1 MADPQAEGR
10 WTEDRDGR
18 VYHPKG
24 SNPEAS
30 ATVEL
35 PEPPTTPPQ
44 FNTPAVKRADHAGLV
59 SQVLLHGAF
68 LFLVAWCGLVAWL
81 AVVTSGQ
88 SGRPLGP
95 LALSTMILLVSVVL
109 FAWSHRRFVR
119 ATARGEVSNGG
130 TAFAVVG
137 WLWTSGAVLLSAV
150 VLGGLLLSSTL
161 SDAGA
166 SPMAVVYGVFAL
178 GTSIFAFLFYS
189 FSVGATTA
197 SRARSLR
204 LWPVFILLLTSFV
217 MLAGVVMPSSVGD
230 SYEKRGDLQSGSV
243 VVKDLRFAATAIHDK
258 TLELGELPSAS
269 EAKDLFASTDSEVS
283 YRVLFNG
290 DNDVYRYMLCADFR
304 EEDLTEPQTDETPL
318 SFLGDDGSV
327 TEKFFSTG
335 KLGNNCFMLYN
346 DDLEAAAERASASNE
361 KKEEV

>member
-1 MADPQAEGR
+1 MADPQTEGR
-10 WTEDRDGR
+10 WTEDSDGR

-24 SNPEAS
+24 SAPEAS
-30 ATVEL
+30 ATVER
-35 PEPPTTPPQ
+35 PATPPQ
-44 FNTPAVKRADHAGLV
+44 FNSTAVKQTDHAGLV

-88 SGRPLGP
+88 NGRPLGP
-95 LALSTMILLVSVVL
+95 LALSTVILLVSIVL

-119 ATARGEVSNGG
+119 ATTRGEVSNGG

-137 WLWTSGAVLLSAV
+137 WLWTSGAVLISAV
-150 VLGGLLLSSTL
+150 ALGGLLLSSTL
-161 SDAGA
+161 SEAGA

-189 FSVGATTA
+189 FSVGATTV

-217 MLAGVVMPSSVGD
+217 MLAGVVTPSSVGD

-258 TLELGELPSAS
+258 TLELGELPSES

-290 DNDVYRYMLCADFR
+290 DNDAYRYMLCADFR
-304 EEDLTEPQTDETPL
+304 ERDLTEPQTDEIPT
-318 SFLGDDGSV
+318 FMIGDDGSV
-327 TEKFFSTG
+327 TDEFFSTG

-346 DDLEAAAERASASNE
+346 DDLEAAAERASAADE

>member
-1 MADPQAEGR
+1 MADPQAEGH
-10 WTEDRDGR
+10 WTEDHDGR

-24 SNPEAS
+24 SNTEAS

-44 FNTPAVKRADHAGLV
+44 FNSPAVKQTNHAGLV
-59 SQVLLHGAF
+59 SQALLHGAF
-68 LFLVAWCGLVAWL
+68 LFLVAWCGLVARL
-81 AVVTSGQ
+81 AVVTSEQ

-130 TAFAVVG
+130 TAFTVVG
-137 WLWTSGAVLLSAV
+137 WLWTSGAVLISAV
-150 VLGGLLLSSTL
+150 ALGGLLLSSAL
-161 SDAGA
+161 PEDGA
-166 SPMAVVYGVFAL
+166 SPMDVVYGVFAL
-178 GTSIFAFLFYS
+178 GASIFAFLFYS
-189 FSVGATTA
+189 FSVGATTV

-204 LWPVFILLLTSFV
+204 LWPVLILLLTSFV
-217 MLAGVVMPSSVGD
+217 MLAGVVTPSSVDD
-230 SYEKRGDLQSGSV
+230 SQENRGDLQSGSV
-243 VVKDLRFAATAIHDK
+243 VVKDLHFAATAIHDK

-269 EAKDLFASTDSEVS
+269 EVKDLLASTDSEVS

-304 EEDLTEPQTDETPL
+304 DEDLTEPPTYETPL

-327 TEKFFSTG
+327 TEEFFSTG
-335 KLGNNCFMLYN
+335 KLGNNCFLLYN

>member
-1 MADPQAEGR
+1 MADPQTEGR
-10 WTEDRDGR
+10 WTEDSDGR

-24 SNPEAS
+24 GAPEAS
-30 ATVEL
+30 ATVER
-35 PEPPTTPPQ
+35 PATPPQ
-44 FNTPAVKRADHAGLV
+44 FNSTAVKQTDHAGLV

-68 LFLVAWCGLVAWL
+68 LFLAAWCGLVAWL

-95 LALSTMILLVSVVL
+95 LALSTMILLVSIVL

-137 WLWTSGAVLLSAV
+137 WLWTSGAVLISAV
-150 VLGGLLLSSTL
+150 ALGGLLLSSTL
-161 SDAGA
+161 SEAGA

-189 FSVGATTA
+189 FSVGATTV

-204 LWPVFILLLTSFV
+204 LWPMLILLLTSFV
-217 MLAGVVMPSSVGD
+217 MLAGVVTPSSLDD
-230 SYEKRGDLQSGSV
+230 SHEKRGDLQSKSV

-258 TLELGELPSAS
+258 ALELGELPSDS
-269 EAKDLFASTDSEVS
+269 EAKDLFVSTDSEAD

-290 DNDVYRYMLCADFR
+290 DNDAYRYMLCADFR
-304 EEDLTEPQTDETPL
+304 ERDLTEPQTDETPT
-318 SFLGDDGSV
+318 FMIGDDGSV

-335 KLGNNCFMLYN
+335 KTGVNCFLLYN
-346 DDLEAAAERASASNE
+346 DELETTAENKDAQNGDALTE
-361 KKEEV
+361 GEV

>member
-30 ATVEL
+30 AAVKR
-35 PEPPTTPPQ
+35 PATPPQ
-44 FNTPAVKRADHAGLV
+44 FNSTAVKQTDHAGLV

-88 SGRPLGP
+88 NGRPLGP
-95 LALSTMILLVSVVL
+95 LALSTVILLVSIVL

-119 ATARGEVSNGG
+119 ATTRGEVSNGG

-137 WLWTSGAVLLSAV
+137 WLWTSGAVLISAV
-150 VLGGLLLSSTL
+150 ALGGLLLSSTL
-161 SDAGA
+161 SEAGA

-189 FSVGATTA
+189 FSVGATTV

-204 LWPVFILLLTSFV
+204 LWPMLILLLTSFV
-217 MLAGVVMPSSVGD
+217 MLAGVVTPSSLDD
-230 SYEKRGDLQSGSV
+230 SHEKRGDLQSKSV

-258 TLELGELPSAS
+258 ALELGELPSDS
-269 EAKDLFASTDSEVS
+269 EAKDLFVSTDSEVD

-290 DNDVYRYMLCADFR
+290 DNDAYRYMLCADFR
-304 EEDLTEPQTDETPL
+304 ERDLTEPQTDEIPT
-318 SFLGDDGSV
+318 FMIGDDGSV
-327 TEKFFSTG
+327 TDEFFSTG
-335 KLGNNCFMLYN
+335 KTGVNCFLLYN
-346 DDLEAAAERASASNE
+346 DELETTAENKDAQNGDALTE
-361 KKEEV
+361 GEA